1 MGGKQRDAP
10 VRRVEPDEIRE
21 IFNESG
27 LFERAER
34 GELESLLMVDR
45 LVQPEVGLPEGTRS
59 QMIWYLGCD
68 GQKLALVHQYLLS
81 DGTIGGSGRPDPKRM
96 ILDDET
102 VYC

>member
-1 MGGKQRDAP
+1 MGGKQREAP

-27 LFERAER
+27 LFERADR

-45 LVQPEVGLPEGTRS
+45 LVQPEVGLLEGTRS
-59 QMIWYLGCD
+59 QMVWYLSPE
-68 GQKLALVHQYLLS
+68 GQKLALVHQYLLP

-96 ILDDET
+96 ILDDE
-102 VYC
+102 VIYC